1 MSGDNERKFTFQYLD
16 GRKFPSLE
24 SKENKEL
31 LMKWSMKGR
40 ICAQMFSF
48 DQPFQS
54 YQKDDFAKDFMKD
67 PNVIS
72 NLRMISGDKWTVVG
86 IAATSVTAEVVP
98 CSVLSM
104 TLFDRLTDKGVVR
117 ESGHISKCFDE
128 FYGEFQISDEL
139 RKMLL
144 IDDSDNYCLYS
155 DSERDE
161 FLFRIFFHLCLGG
174 RFNQFEDEIQP
185 YLDVT
190 KQIYKDLI
198 SVQKNPDTKDLSIV
212 SCVFKLI
219 AKDGE
224 EMFYPAKVDHENTF
238 SYLVVDP
245 IKRTAAVLYHNFGA
259 SEFE

>member
-1 MSGDNERKFTFQYLD
+1 MSGDNGPKYTFQFLD
-16 GRKFPSLE
+16 GRKFPSFDT
-24 SKENKEL
+24 KENKEFFL
-31 LMKWSMKGR
+31 KWSMKGR
-40 ICAQMFSF
+40 LCVQMFSF
-48 DQPFQS
+48 DQPFQP
-54 YQKDDFAKDFMKD
+54 YQKDDFAKNFMKD

-86 IAATSVTAEVVP
+86 IPATSVTAEPVP

-104 TLFDRLTDKGVVR
+104 TFFDRLTENNVVR

-128 FYGEFQISDEL
+128 FCGEFTISDEL

-161 FLFRIFFHLCLGG
+161 FLFRIFFHICLGG
-174 RFNQFEDEIQP
+174 RFNQYEDEIQP

-190 KQIYKDLI
+190 KQVYKDLI
-198 SVQKNPDTKDLSIV
+198 SVQKNPETKELNIV
-212 SCVFKLI
+212 SCVFKLT
-219 AKDGE
+219 AKDGDS
-224 EMFYPAKVDHENTF
+224 MFYPAKTEHENTF

-245 IKRTAAVLYHNFGA
+245 IKRTATVFYHNFGA